1 MGRIRNLVRKVR
13 EDIVPLAAV
22 VRDELKYQLDRARA
36 DRSVH
41 SESAQQRTAT
51 SGVPASE
58 VKSMSETTPRDEWAF
73 APMKQSAEAKTAA
86 PADSVASAP
95 APAPAASADA
105 PATAPVK
112 ITAQP
117 SSTDPAVC
125 RFTVEVPLFEERW
138 IRIRNREMGHLSPL
152 AARLFEIPQV
162 VAVSFNG
169 NVVLV
174 TKSGPEPWP
183 MIARQIG
190 PAIRTHL
197 ASGQP
202 ALSQEPEELPKDSAQ
217 NLALFDRVKEV
228 IETMINPGVAGHG
241 GFVSL
246 LGVESDT
253 AYIQMGGGCHGC
265 GMADV
270 TLKQGIVQ
278 TIRSQVPEIIQV
290 LDTTDHA
297 AGQNPYYS
305 PN

>member
-1 MGRIRNLVRKVR
+1 MK
-13 EDIVPLAAV
+13 AA
-22 VRDELKYQLDRARA
+22 EQTAGSNGA
-36 DRSVH
+36 
-41 SESAQQRTAT
+41 AANGAT
-51 SGVPASE
+51 S
-58 VKSMSETTPRDEWAF
+58 
-73 APMKQSAEAKTAA
+73 
-86 PADSVASAP
+86 
-95 APAPAASADA
+95 APAASAGSDA
-105 PATAPVK
+105 PSTTPVK

-138 IRIRNREMGHLSPL
+138 IRIRNRDMAHLSPL
-152 AARLFEIPQV
+152 AARLFEISQV

-190 PAIRTHL
+190 PAIRAHL

-202 ALSQEPEELPKDSAQ
+202 AITSEPEELPKDSAQ

-246 LGVESDT
+246 LGVEADT

-278 TIRSQVPEIIQV
+278 TIRSQVPEILQV

-305 PN
+305 PS